1 MNNLKKLWN
10 QWLYGTL
17 QLFRKRCG
25 WYTFELKKKSSTE
38 FEWYYCKMHLFFP
51 PPYTGP
57 ISLISKTCPVKMCK
71 CETSILNSYCL
82 KSPFLSTIDGLRWFP
97 NSSNLLSWCNHQVCL
112 LFPHFLGMIF
122 HLHVW
127 YNFKPRLASW
137 HLYEPSSSYIS
148 S

>member
-1 MNNLKKLWN
+1 MKSMIIWYITVIQKKMWMIHF
-10 QWLYGTL
+10 WA
-17 QLFRKRCG
+17 
-25 WYTFELKKKSSTE
+25 EKKKFNWVWMILLQNAS
-38 FEWYYCKMHLFFP
+38 FFS

-71 CETSILNSYCL
+71 CETSILNPYCL
-82 KSPFLSTIDGLRWFP
+82 KSPFLSTIDGLSWFP

-112 LFPHFLGMIF
+112 LFPHLLGMIF